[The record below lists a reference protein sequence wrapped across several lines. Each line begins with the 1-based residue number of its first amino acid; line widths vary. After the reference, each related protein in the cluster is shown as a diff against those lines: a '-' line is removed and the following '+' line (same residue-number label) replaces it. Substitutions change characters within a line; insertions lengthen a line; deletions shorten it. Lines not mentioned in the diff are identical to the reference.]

1 MDKHVQAALDKARE
15 RAARA
20 TSKLKGSNGTESGP
34 IGYQLQLF
42 NKFDLNTHD
51 MRNIYYPHLIIRSS
65 TTGACS
71 SLS

>member
-34 IGYQLQLF
+34 
-42 NKFDLNTHD
+42 H
-51 MRNIYYPHLIIRSS
+51 R
-65 TTGACS
+65 
-71 SLS
+71 LSAPIV